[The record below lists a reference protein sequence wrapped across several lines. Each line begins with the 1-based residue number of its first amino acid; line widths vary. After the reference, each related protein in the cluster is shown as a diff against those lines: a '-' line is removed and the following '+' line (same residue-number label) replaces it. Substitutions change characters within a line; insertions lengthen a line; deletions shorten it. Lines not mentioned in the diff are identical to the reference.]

1 MPPLALRQRPGS
13 LRRGLLLGVGALTG
27 GLFGLAFVVDRFGQK
42 ERAVAAEV
50 VVVLGARVLPG
61 GEPSAALRARVERAV
76 ALYHQGLAPR
86 LLFSGGVGLH
96 PPAEAH
102 VMRELAMG
110 LGVPEH
116 ACLLEDQS
124 RSTEENARLSARV
137 LGSLGLRRAVVVS
150 DPFHLLRARQY
161 FRLHGLE
168 VATSPALVPGRT
180 LRATDRFY
188 WTLREA
194 AALLLHPRVLL
205 ARAPRRERG

>member
-13 LRRGLLLGVGALTG
+13 LRRGLLLGLGAMTG

-61 GEPSAALRARVERAV
+61 GEPSPALRARVERAV

-86 LLFSGGVGLH
+86 LLFSGGVGAH

-102 VMRELAMG
+102 VMRALAVG

-116 ACLLEDQS
+116 ACLLEDES
-124 RSTEENARLSARV
+124 RSTEENARLCARV
-137 LGSLGLRRAVVVS
+137 LGRLGLRRVVVVS
-150 DPFHLLRARQY
+150 DAFHLLRARQY

-180 LRATDRFY
+180 PRATDRFY

-205 ARAPRRERG
+205 ARAPTREPG